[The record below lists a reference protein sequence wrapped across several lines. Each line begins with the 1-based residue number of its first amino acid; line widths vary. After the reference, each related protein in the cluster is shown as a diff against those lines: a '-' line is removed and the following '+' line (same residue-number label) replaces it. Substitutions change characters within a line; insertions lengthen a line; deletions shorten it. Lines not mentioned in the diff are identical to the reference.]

1 MFSKITS
8 NMQWHKEKRVDDRI
22 MQHLADSPAWKS
34 LDEQHVTFAKD
45 ARNVRLSL
53 ATEDFDPFGNMSSQH
68 SI

>member
-1 MFSKITS
+1 
-8 NMQWHKEKRVDDRI
+8 
-22 MQHLADSPAWKS
+22 MQHPVDSPAWKS

-53 ATEDFDPFGNMSSQH
+53 ATDDFDPFGNMSSQH